1 MYPTYQVGIH
11 KRMNFYDV
19 EKLEKKKKK
28 KTTSHKTVR
37 NATTFFHLYQKHPPC
52 KKK

>member
-19 EKLEKKKKK
+19 EKLEKRRRKNDFPQNREKCNNFFP
-28 KTTSHKTVR
+28 TVSE
-37 NATTFFHLYQKHPPC
+37 ASTM
-52 KKK
+52 